1 MNTYPTWA
9 KSRTIDCLPS
19 SKRPS
24 NDIVHRADAITIV
37 RIGNSYRLN
46 NHKIINTLVHFY
58 ITISKLQ
65 FELMF
70 PIAIPIVP
78 IAALAL
84 WV

>member
-9 KSRTIDCLPS
+9 KSRTIDCFPS
-19 SKRPS
+19 SKRTS

-46 NHKIINTLVHFY
+46 NHKTINTLVNFY
-58 ITISKLQ
+58 TIISKLQ

-70 PIAIPIVP
+70 PIAIPI
-78 IAALAL
+78 AALAI